1 MQLFPEQKLFVNK
14 NTILLIICVGS
25 GFGLV
30 TMFAAIQ
37 EQVLCPIGY
46 SDVSF
51 CITYFVSKA
60 INTVKTIFYN
70 NFFSKLL
77 SLQIERIILL
87 IIQTIQLKRKIYFV

>member
-46 SDVSF
+46 SDVSYYIF
-51 CITYFVSKA
+51 C
-60 INTVKTIFYN
+60 
-70 NFFSKLL
+70 
-77 SLQIERIILL
+77 
-87 IIQTIQLKRKIYFV
+87 